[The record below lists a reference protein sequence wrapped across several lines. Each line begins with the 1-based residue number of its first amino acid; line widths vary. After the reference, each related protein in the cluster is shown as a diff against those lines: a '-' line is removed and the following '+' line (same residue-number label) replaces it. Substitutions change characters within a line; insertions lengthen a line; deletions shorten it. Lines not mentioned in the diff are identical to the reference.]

1 MLDSTIG
8 SANLHPINRFASTSG
23 RLILLC
29 HAELMKTPWKDARI
43 ELDPVDT
50 QITELDAI
58 FQKKKNILTFC
69 AYTRNAIVTLF
80 LSTCLKSRSVWLAG
94 GFLTTFVVIFC
105 VFDDDFE
112 SCRDQP
118 EQRRKHSQTCKDW
131 TSSCQPSQYP
141 KKKTDV
147 GTVCTGYMLVSRQNC
162 ERHHAH
168 HRTFVAYLQVCPA

>member
-58 FQKKKNILTFC
+58 FQKKKKHPDILRVHQEC
-69 AYTRNAIVTLF
+69 Y
-80 LSTCLKSRSVWLAG
+80 SH
-94 GFLTTFVVIFC
+94 VVP
-105 VFDDDFE
+105 VHM
-112 SCRDQP
+112 P
-118 EQRRKHSQTCKDW
+118 EK
-131 TSSCQPSQYP
+131 
-141 KKKTDV
+141 
-147 GTVCTGYMLVSRQNC
+147 
-162 ERHHAH
+162 
-168 HRTFVAYLQVCPA
+168 